1 MIKMLKVE
9 SIDVYYGETKVLWN
23 ISLNLKQGELLAII
37 GPNGAGKTT
46 IMRTI
51 IGLLAPKKGVIFY
64 EDKKIDHLPSYNIVK
79 KGIALVPEGRRLFP
93 KLTVLENLEI
103 GNYLKNI
110 RTFRQDL
117 LKQTFEFFPILL
129 ERKNQEAQTLSGG
142 ESQMLAI
149 ARALMSKPKLLLLDE
164 PSLGLAPNIV
174 TYLFQTIKKL
184 NEHGL
189 TVIIVEQHVSQV
201 LEIANR
207 AYLLENGSIILEDT
221 GSKMLNNEHVK
232 KAYLGL

>member
-1 MIKMLKVE
+1 MLKIE
-9 SIDVYYGETKVLWN
+9 SVDVYYGETKVLWN
-23 ISLNLKQGELLAII
+23 ISLNVKQGELLAII

-51 IGLLAPKKGVIFY
+51 IGLIAPKKGAIFY
-64 EDKKIDHLPSYNIVK
+64 EDEKIDHLPSYNIVK

-110 RTFRQDL
+110 RIFRQDL
-117 LKQTFEFFPILL
+117 LKQTFEFFPILF

-189 TVIIVEQHVSQV
+189 TIIIVEQHVSQV

>member
-1 MIKMLKVE
+1 MLKIE
-9 SIDVYYGETKVLWN
+9 SVDVYYGETKVLWN

-64 EDKKIDHLPSYNIVK
+64 EDEKIDHLPSYNIVK

-110 RTFRQDL
+110 RIFRQDL
-117 LKQTFEFFPILL
+117 LKQTFEFFPILF

-164 PSLGLAPNIV
+164 PSLGLAPNLV
-174 TYLFQTIKKL
+174 TYLFKIIKKL

-207 AYLLENGSIILEDT
+207 AYLLENGSILLEDT

>member
-1 MIKMLKVE
+1 MLKIE
-9 SIDVYYGETKVLWN
+9 SVDVYYGETKVLWN

-64 EDKKIDHLPSYNIVK
+64 EDEKIDHLPSYNIVK

-110 RTFRQDL
+110 RIFRQDL
-117 LKQTFEFFPILL
+117 LKQTFEFFPILF

-142 ESQMLAI
+142 ESQLLAI

>member
-1 MIKMLKVE
+1 MLKIE
-9 SIDVYYGETKVLWN
+9 SVDVYYGETKVLWN

-64 EDKKIDHLPSYNIVK
+64 EDEKIDHLPSYNIVK

-110 RTFRQDL
+110 RIFRQDL
-117 LKQTFEFFPILL
+117 LKQNFEFFPILF

>member
-1 MIKMLKVE
+1 MLKVE

>member
-1 MIKMLKVE
+1 MLKIE
-9 SIDVYYGETKVLWN
+9 SVDVYYGETKVLWN
-23 ISLNLKQGELLAII
+23 ISLNVKQGELLAII

-64 EDKKIDHLPSYNIVK
+64 EDEKIDHLPAYNIVK

-110 RTFRQDL
+110 RIFRQDL
-117 LKQTFEFFPILL
+117 IKQTFEFFPILF
-129 ERKNQEAQTLSGG
+129 ERKNLEAQTLSGG

-164 PSLGLAPNIV
+164 PSLGLAPNFV
-174 TYLFQTIKKL
+174 SYLFQIIKKL

-221 GSKMLNNEHVK
+221 GSKMLINEHVK

>member
-1 MIKMLKVE
+1 MIKMLKIE
-9 SIDVYYGETKVLWN
+9 SVDVYYGETKVLWN

-64 EDKKIDHLPSYNIVK
+64 EDEKIDHLPSYNIVK

-110 RTFRQDL
+110 RIFRQDL
-117 LKQTFEFFPILL
+117 LKQTFEFFPILF

-174 TYLFQTIKKL
+174 TYLFQIIKKL

>member
-1 MIKMLKVE
+1 MLEIK
-9 SIDVYYGETKVLWN
+9 SIDAYYGETKVLWN
-23 ISLNLKQGELLAII
+23 ISLNIRRGELLAVI

-51 IGLLAPKKGVIFY
+51 MGLLTPKKGSIFY
-64 EDKKIDHLPSYNIVK
+64 EGKRIDRLPSYDIVK

-93 KLTVLENLEI
+93 KLTVLGNLEI

-110 RTFRQDL
+110 RIFRQDL
-117 LKQTFEFFPILL
+117 LKQTFEFFPILF
-129 ERKNQEAQTLSGG
+129 ERKNQEARTLSGG

-164 PSLGLAPNIV
+164 PSLGLAPNLV
-174 TYLFQTIKKL
+174 TSLFKTIKRL
-184 NEHGL
+184 NKHGL
-189 TVIIVEQHVSQV
+189 TIIIVEQHVSQV
-201 LEIANR
+201 LEVAGR
-207 AYLLENGSIILEDT
+207 AYLLENGSITLEDD
-221 GSKMLNNEHVK
+221 GGKMLKNPHIK

>member
-1 MIKMLKVE
+1 MLEIK
-9 SIDVYYGETKVLWN
+9 SIDAYYGETKVLWN
-23 ISLNLKQGELLAII
+23 ISLNVRQGELLAII

-46 IMRTI
+46 IMCTI
-51 IGLLAPKKGVIFY
+51 MGLLAPKRGTIFY
-64 EDKKIDHLPSYNIVK
+64 EGEKIDHLPPYNIVK

-117 LKQTFEFFPILL
+117 LKQTFEFFPILF
-129 ERKNQEAQTLSGG
+129 ERKNQEARTLSGG

-164 PSLGLAPNIV
+164 PSLGLAPNLV
-174 TYLFQTIKKL
+174 TSLFQTIKKL
-184 NEHGL
+184 NKHGL
-189 TVIIVEQHVSQV
+189 TIIIVEQHVSQV
-201 LEIANR
+201 LEVADR

-221 GSKMLNNEHVK
+221 GSKMFSNPYVK

>member
-1 MIKMLKVE
+1 MLEIK
-9 SIDVYYGETKVLWN
+9 SIDAYYGETKVLWN
-23 ISLNLKQGELLAII
+23 ISLNVRQGELLAII

-46 IMRTI
+46 IMCTI
-51 IGLLAPKKGVIFY
+51 MGLLAPKRGTIFY
-64 EDKKIDHLPSYNIVK
+64 EGEKINHLPPYNIVK

-117 LKQTFEFFPILL
+117 LKQIFEFFPILF
-129 ERKNQEAQTLSGG
+129 ERKNQEARTLSGG

-164 PSLGLAPNIV
+164 PSLGLAPNLV
-174 TYLFQTIKKL
+174 TSLFQTIKKL
-184 NEHGL
+184 NKHGL
-189 TVIIVEQHVSQV
+189 TIIIVEQHVSQV
-201 LEIANR
+201 LEAADR
-207 AYLLENGSIILEDT
+207 SYLLENGSIILEDT
-221 GSKMLNNEHVK
+221 GSKMLSNPHVK

>member
-1 MIKMLKVE
+1 MLKIE
-9 SIDVYYGETKVLWN
+9 SVDVYYGETKVLWN

-46 IMRTI
+46 ILRTI
-51 IGLLAPKKGVIFY
+51 IGLLEPKKGAIFY
-64 EDKKIDHLPSYNIVK
+64 EDEKIDHLPSYNIVQ

-110 RTFRQDL
+110 RIFRQDL

-164 PSLGLAPNIV
+164 PSLGLAPNLV

-207 AYLLENGSIILEDT
+207 AYLLENGFIVLEDT

>member
-1 MIKMLKVE
+1 MIKMLKIE
-9 SIDVYYGETKVLWN
+9 SVDVYYGETKVLWN

-46 IMRTI
+46 ILRTI
-51 IGLLAPKKGVIFY
+51 IGLLEPKKGAIFY
-64 EDKKIDHLPSYNIVK
+64 EDEKIDHLPSYNIVQ

-110 RTFRQDL
+110 RIFRQDL

-174 TYLFQTIKKL
+174 THLFQTIKKL

-207 AYLLENGSIILEDT
+207 AYLLENGFIVLEDT

>member
-1 MIKMLKVE
+1 MLKVE

-110 RTFRQDL
+110 RIFRQDL

>member
-1 MIKMLKVE
+1 M
-9 SIDVYYGETKVLWN
+9 
-23 ISLNLKQGELLAII
+23 
-37 GPNGAGKTT
+37 
-46 IMRTI
+46 
-51 IGLLAPKKGVIFY
+51 GLLTPKKGSIFY
-64 EDKKIDHLPSYNIVK
+64 EGKRIDHLPSYNIVK
-79 KGIALVPEGRRLFP
+79 KGISLVPEGRRLFP

-117 LKQTFEFFPILL
+117 LKQIFEFFPILF
-129 ERKNQEAQTLSGG
+129 EIKNQEARTLSGG

-164 PSLGLAPNIV
+164 PSLGLAPNLV
-174 TYLFQTIKKL
+174 TSLFQTIKKL
-184 NEHGL
+184 NKHGL
-189 TVIIVEQHVSQV
+189 TIIIVEQHVSQI
-201 LEIANR
+201 LEIADR

-221 GSKMLNNEHVK
+221 GSKMLNNPHVK

>member
-1 MIKMLKVE
+1 MLEIK
-9 SIDVYYGETKVLWN
+9 SIDTYYGETKVLWN
-23 ISLNLKQGELLAII
+23 ISLNVRQGELLAII

-46 IMRTI
+46 LMRTI
-51 IGLLAPKKGVIFY
+51 MGLLAPKKGVIFY
-64 EDKKIDHLPSYNIVK
+64 EGERIDHLPSYNIVK

-110 RTFRQDL
+110 RLFRQDL
-117 LKQTFEFFPILL
+117 LKQTFEFFPVLF

-164 PSLGLAPNIV
+164 PSLGLAPNLV
-174 TYLFQTIKKL
+174 TSLFQTVKEL
-184 NEHGL
+184 NKQGL

-201 LEIANR
+201 LEIADR
-207 AYLLENGSIILEDT
+207 AYLLENGSIVLEDS
-221 GSKMLNNEHVK
+221 GNKMLDNEHVK

>member
-1 MIKMLKVE
+1 MLEIK
-9 SIDVYYGETKVLWN
+9 SIDAYYGETKVLWS
-23 ISLNLKQGELLAII
+23 ISLNVKQGELLAII

-51 IGLLAPKKGVIFY
+51 MGLLAPKKGSIFY
-64 EDKKIDHLPSYNIVK
+64 EGKIIDHLPSYNIVK

-117 LKQTFEFFPILL
+117 LKQTFEFFPILS
-129 ERKNQEAQTLSGG
+129 ERKNQEARTLSGG

-149 ARALMSKPKLLLLDE
+149 ARALMSKPRLLLLDE
-164 PSLGLAPNIV
+164 PSLGLAPNLV
-174 TYLFQTIKKL
+174 TSLFQTIKKL
-184 NEHGL
+184 NKHGL
-189 TVIIVEQHVSQV
+189 TIIIVEQHVSQV
-201 LEIANR
+201 LEAADR

-221 GSKMLNNEHVK
+221 GSKMLGNPHVK
-232 KAYLGL
+232 KVYLGL

>member
-1 MIKMLKVE
+1 MLKIE
-9 SIDVYYGETKVLWN
+9 SVDVYYGETKVLWN

-64 EDKKIDHLPSYNIVK
+64 EDEKIDHLPSYNIVK

-110 RTFRQDL
+110 RIFRQDL
-117 LKQTFEFFPILL
+117 LKQTFEFFPILF

>member
-1 MIKMLKVE
+1 MLNLKF
-9 SIDVYYGETKVLWN
+9 IDAYYGETKVLWN
-23 ISLNLKQGELLAII
+23 ISLNVIQGELLAIV

-51 IGLLAPKKGVIFY
+51 MGLLTPKNGTIFY
-64 EDKKIDHLPSYNIVK
+64 KDEKINHLPCYKIVK
-79 KGIALVPEGRRLFP
+79 KGITLVPEGRRLFP
-93 KLTVLENLEI
+93 KLTVLENLEM

-117 LKQTFEFFPILL
+117 LKEIFEFFPILF
-129 ERKNQEAQTLSGG
+129 ERKNQEARTLSGG

-164 PSLGLAPNIV
+164 PSLGLAPNLAAS
-174 TYLFQTIKKL
+174 LFQTIKKL
-184 NEHGL
+184 NKRGL
-189 TVIIVEQHVSQV
+189 TIIIVEQHVSQV
-201 LEIANR
+201 LEMANR

-221 GSKMLNNEHVK
+221 GSKMLNNPHIK

>member
-1 MIKMLKVE
+1 
-9 SIDVYYGETKVLWN
+9 
-23 ISLNLKQGELLAII
+23 
-37 GPNGAGKTT
+37 
-46 IMRTI
+46 
-51 IGLLAPKKGVIFY
+51 
-64 EDKKIDHLPSYNIVK
+64 
-79 KGIALVPEGRRLFP
+79 
-93 KLTVLENLEI
+93 
-103 GNYLKNI
+103 
-110 RTFRQDL
+110 
-117 LKQTFEFFPILL
+117 
-129 ERKNQEAQTLSGG
+129 
-142 ESQMLAI
+142 MLAI

-174 TYLFQTIKKL
+174 TDLFQTIKKL

>member
-1 MIKMLKVE
+1 MLKIKSVN
-9 SIDVYYGETKVLWN
+9 VYYGDTKVLWN
-23 ISLNLKQGELLAII
+23 ISLNVRKGELLAIV
-37 GPNGAGKTT
+37 GPNSAGKTT

-51 IGLLAPKKGVIFY
+51 TGLLTPKKGTIFY
-64 EDKKIDHLPSYNIVK
+64 EGERIDHLPPYNIVK
-79 KGIALVPEGRRLFP
+79 RGIALVPEGRRLFP

-103 GNYLKNI
+103 GNYLKNV

-117 LKQTFEFFPILL
+117 LKQAFELFPILF
-129 ERKNQEAQTLSGG
+129 ERKNQQAKTLSGG

-164 PSLGLAPNIV
+164 PSLGLAPNLV
-174 TYLFQTIKKL
+174 TSLFQTVKKL
-184 NEHGL
+184 NEKEI
-189 TVIIVEQHVSQV
+189 TVIIVEQHISQV

>member
-1 MIKMLKVE
+1 MLEIK
-9 SIDVYYGETKVLWN
+9 SIDAYYGETKVLWN
-23 ISLNLKQGELLAII
+23 ISLNVRQGELLAII

-46 IMRTI
+46 IMCTI
-51 IGLLAPKKGVIFY
+51 MGLLAPKRGTIFY
-64 EDKKIDHLPSYNIVK
+64 EGEKIDHLPPYNIVK

-117 LKQTFEFFPILL
+117 LKQTFEFFPILF
-129 ERKNQEAQTLSGG
+129 ERKNQEARTLSGG

-164 PSLGLAPNIV
+164 PSLGLAPNLV
-174 TYLFQTIKKL
+174 TSLFQTIKKL
-184 NEHGL
+184 NKHGL
-189 TVIIVEQHVSQV
+189 TIIIVEQHVSQV
-201 LEIANR
+201 LEAADR

-221 GSKMLNNEHVK
+221 GSKMFSNPHIK

>member
-1 MIKMLKVE
+1 MLKVE

-117 LKQTFEFFPILL
+117 LKQTFEFFTILL

>member
-110 RTFRQDL
+110 RIFRQDL

>member
-1 MIKMLKVE
+1 MLKIKSV
-9 SIDVYYGETKVLWN
+9 DVYYGETKVLWN

-64 EDKKIDHLPSYNIVK
+64 EDKKIDHLPSYHIVK

-110 RTFRQDL
+110 RIFRQDL

-164 PSLGLAPNIV
+164 PSLGLAPNLV

>member
-1 MIKMLKVE
+1 MLEIK
-9 SIDVYYGETKVLWN
+9 SIDAYYGETKVLWN
-23 ISLNLKQGELLAII
+23 ISLNVRQGELLAII

-46 IMRTI
+46 IMCTI
-51 IGLLAPKKGVIFY
+51 MGLLAPKRGTIFY
-64 EDKKIDHLPSYNIVK
+64 EGEKIDHLPPYNIVK

-117 LKQTFEFFPILL
+117 LKQTFEFFPILF
-129 ERKNQEAQTLSGG
+129 ERKNQEARTLSGG

-149 ARALMSKPKLLLLDE
+149 ARALMSKPKLLLLDD
-164 PSLGLAPNIV
+164 PSLGLAPNLV
-174 TYLFQTIKKL
+174 TSLFQTIKKL
-184 NEHGL
+184 NKHGL
-189 TVIIVEQHVSQV
+189 TIIIVEQHVSQV
-201 LEIANR
+201 LEAADR

-221 GSKMLNNEHVK
+221 GSKMLSNPHIK